1 MELIRKIVVGTDPLK
16 GLAYVIGQDVGRSKI
31 DAIVFDERYLSTHGK
46 ERYNIYI
53 KDSRGIMLWKRIQH
67 QSVIVEFSCEFN

>member
-16 GLAYVIGQDVGRSKI
+16 GLAYVVGQEVGRSKI
-31 DAIVFDERYLSTHGK
+31 DSIVFDERYLATHSS

-53 KDSRGIMLWKRIQH
+53 KDQRGIMLWKRIQH
-67 QSVIVEFSCEFN
+67 QSVIVEFSCEF